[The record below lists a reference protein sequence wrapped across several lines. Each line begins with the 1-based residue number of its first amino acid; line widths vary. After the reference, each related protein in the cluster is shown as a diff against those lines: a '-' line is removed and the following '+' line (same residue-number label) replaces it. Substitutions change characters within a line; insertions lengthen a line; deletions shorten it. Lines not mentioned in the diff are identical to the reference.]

1 MQGSNGQQH
10 LAGDPS
16 AFSQMVSQMLSPQNE
31 QRRAAEALFAEA
43 KKAQGDFTASS
54 LVALLRQAQQLDA
67 RALCAVAA
75 AEGAAWPDAM
85 DVLVRYLRQRL
96 GLSSDSFAGADEG
109 RSVAV
114 AHFIAERAGER
125 RAQPMLAAAQG
136 LAAGALG
143 CLC

>member
-67 RALCAVAA
+67 RALCAVLLRKVQRDVTR
-75 AEGAAWPDAM
+75 W
-85 DVLVRYLRQRL
+85 DVLCVIY
-96 GLSSDSFAGADEG
+96 
-109 RSVAV
+109 
-114 AHFIAERAGER
+114 
-125 RAQPMLAAAQG
+125 PAATA
-136 LAAGALG
+136 
-143 CLC
+143 CS

>member
-10 LAGDPS
+10 LVGDPS

-54 LVALLRQAQQLDA
+54 LVALLRQAQQTDA
-67 RALCAVAA
+67 RALCAVLLRKVQHRLMQ
-75 AEGAAWPDAM
+75 WICF
-85 DVLVRYLRQRL
+85 VRYPRERL
-96 GLSSDSFAGADEG
+96 VLSSGSFAGADEG

-114 AHFIAERAGER
+114 AHFVAKRAGER
-125 RAQPMLAAAQG
+125 RAQPL
-136 LAAGALG
+136 
-143 CLC
+143 